1 MEPARRCQLVERIGG
16 LVYHDPSSARNT
28 STERPAM
35 KITLEQARRIA
46 HLAYLRF
53 ESDAELDRL
62 RGHLEQILGY
72 IDKLG
77 ELDTEGVEPA
87 VGPAGGLIGSLRED
101 SLLPTLSEEEV
112 VANAPESGRG
122 HFKVP
127 RIIA

>member
-1 MEPARRCQLVERIGG
+1 
-16 LVYHDPSSARNT
+16 
-28 STERPAM
+28 M

-46 HLAYLRF
+46 HLAYMRF
-53 ESDAELDRL
+53 ENDAELDRV

-77 ELDTEGVEPA
+77 ELDTDDVEPA
-87 VGPAGGLIGSLRED
+87 VGAAGGMIGVLRD
-101 SLLPTLSEEEV
+101 DTLLPTLSEDDV
-112 VANAPESGRG
+112 VANAPDSGRG

>member
-1 MEPARRCQLVERIGG
+1 
-16 LVYHDPSSARNT
+16 
-28 STERPAM
+28 M

-46 HLAYLRF
+46 HLAHMRF
-53 ESDAELDRL
+53 ETDIELDRL

-87 VGPAGGLIGSLRED
+87 VGAAAGMIDALRD
-101 SLLPTLSEEEV
+101 DILLPTLLEEDV
-112 VANAPESGRG
+112 LANAPESGRG

>member
-1 MEPARRCQLVERIGG
+1 
-16 LVYHDPSSARNT
+16 
-28 STERPAM
+28 M

-46 HLAYLRF
+46 HLAHMRF
-53 ESDAELDRL
+53 ESDIELDRL

-72 IDKLG
+72 VDKLG
-77 ELDTEGVEPA
+77 ELDTDGVEPA
-87 VGPAGGLIGSLRED
+87 VGPAAGMIGSLRQD
-101 SLLPTLSEEEV
+101 SLLPTLPEEDV